1 MDMDKIS
8 KTLLVVLA
16 AGVWLNFIVMLLK
29 PNPALA
35 EQDLLSSLV
44 KNYSGSTV
52 SDFNIIKKAILSI
65 ADGTCTNKK
74 LCGPS
79 Q

>member
-1 MDMDKIS
+1 MDKIS
-8 KTLLVVLA
+8 KTLLFILA
-16 AGVWLNFIVMLLK
+16 AGIWLNLIVILLK
-29 PNPALA
+29 PNPAFA
-35 EQDLLSSLV
+35 EQDLLSNLV
-44 KNYSGSTV
+44 KNYTGSTT
-52 SDFNIIKKAILSI
+52 SDFSIVKKAILSI

>member
-16 AGVWLNFIVMLLK
+16 AGLWLNFIVMLLK

>member
-1 MDMDKIS
+1 MDKIS

-65 ADGTCTNKK
+65 ADGTCTNKT

>member
-1 MDMDKIS
+1 
-8 KTLLVVLA
+8 
-16 AGVWLNFIVMLLK
+16 MLLK

-44 KNYSGSTV
+44 KNYTGSTAA
-52 SDFNIIKKAILSI
+52 DFNIVKKAILSI

>member
-1 MDMDKIS
+1 MDKIS

-16 AGVWLNFIVMLLK
+16 AGLWFNFIVMLLK
-29 PNPALA
+29 PNPALS

>member
-1 MDMDKIS
+1 MDKIS
-8 KTLLVVLA
+8 KTFLVVLA

-74 LCGPS
+74 ICGPS

>member
-1 MDMDKIS
+1 MDKIS

-16 AGVWLNFIVMLLK
+16 AGLWLNFIVMLLK

>member
-1 MDMDKIS
+1 MDKIS

>member
-1 MDMDKIS
+1 MNMDKMS
-8 KTLLVVLA
+8 KTLLVILA
-16 AGVWLNFIVMLLK
+16 VGIWLNFIVMLLK

-44 KNYSGSTV
+44 KNYTGSTAA
-52 SDFNIIKKAILSI
+52 DFNIVKKAILSI

>member
-16 AGVWLNFIVMLLK
+16 AGLWLNFIVMLLK

-52 SDFNIIKKAILSI
+52 SDFNIIKK
-65 ADGTCTNKK
+65 
-74 LCGPS
+74 
-79 Q
+79 QY

>member
-1 MDMDKIS
+1 MDKIS
-8 KTLLVVLA
+8 KFLLVILA
-16 AGVWLNFIVMLLK
+16 AGIWLNFIVMFLK
-29 PNPALA
+29 PNPARA
-35 EQDLLSSLV
+35 EQDLLSNLG
-44 KNYSGSTV
+44 KNYTGSTA
-52 SDFNIIKKAILSI
+52 SDFNIVKKAILSI

>member
-1 MDMDKIS
+1 MDKIS
-8 KTLLVVLA
+8 KTLLIILA
-16 AGVWLNFIVMLLK
+16 AGIWLNFIVILFK
-29 PNPALA
+29 PNPASA

-44 KNYSGSTV
+44 KNYTGSTA
-52 SDFNIIKKAILSI
+52 SDFNIVKKAILSI
-65 ADGTCTNKK
+65 ADGTCANKK

>member
-1 MDMDKIS
+1 MDKIS
-8 KTLLVVLA
+8 KSLLVVLTV
-16 AGVWLNFIVMLLK
+16 GIWLNFIVMLLK

-44 KNYSGSTV
+44 KNYTGSTT

-74 LCGPS
+74 LCGAS